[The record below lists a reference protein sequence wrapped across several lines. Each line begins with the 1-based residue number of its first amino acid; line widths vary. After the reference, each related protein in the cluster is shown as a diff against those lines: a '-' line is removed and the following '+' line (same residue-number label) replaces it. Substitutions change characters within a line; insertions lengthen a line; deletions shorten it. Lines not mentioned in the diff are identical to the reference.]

1 MNMEPTELPTPDA
14 IRRALEGF
22 WVETLEVAATPSG
35 LSLAIP
41 LCYPDG
47 WQILLDLRPLT
58 PGVVRLSDSG
68 RTLHG
73 LAGGGQNIEASQIKE
88 LLSERA
94 ETFQVQRD
102 GWELY
107 QDARLPLAGMDI
119 HLFAE
124 GLSDISRL
132 CHLYEAKPQAR
143 NVVRETVERVFQE
156 RAIPIQQGIRL
167 DGKLEKQIQV
177 DYFASMNRPV
187 AMQVISRRG
196 NITPFM
202 EQWGFRWRDLSDMT
216 PDLLPGM
223 IFDPAVSEL
232 DETALSIGNSICE
245 LFCAYDETDRIHA
258 FLESAGR

>member
-1 MNMEPTELPTPDA
+1 MEPSELPTPEV
-14 IRRALEGF
+14 IRRVLEEF
-22 WVETLEVAATPSG
+22 WAETLEVAATPAG

-73 LAGGGQNIEASQIKE
+73 LAGGGQNIEAARIKE
-88 LLSERA
+88 LLIERA
-94 ETFQVQRD
+94 EAFHIQRD

-107 QDARLPLAGMDI
+107 RDARLPLAGMDI

-124 GLSDISRL
+124 GLADISRL
-132 CHLYEAKPQAR
+132 CNLYEATPKTR

-156 RAIPIQQGIRL
+156 RAIPVQQGIRL
-167 DGKLEKQIQV
+167 DGKLEKHIQV
-177 DYFASMNRPV
+177 DYFARMNRPI
-187 AMQVISRRG
+187 AMEVISRRD

-202 EQWGFRWRDLSDMT
+202 EQWGFRWRDLCDLT
-216 PDLLPGM
+216 PNLLPAM

-232 DETALSIGNSICE
+232 DETALSIGNSVCE
-245 LFCAYDETDRIHA
+245 LFCAYDETNRINA